1 MEKSARETVDD
12 ILLGG
17 VNERLPLTTSSNA
30 GFMKKTQAIAEIWAG
45 VDKAWAAIYNV
56 TERQLGPYVVRRLN
70 AQRYARQVLRAK
82 EFIAFCG
89 SKRNHTEP
97 TRQRLIDFYAKNS

>member
-30 GFMKKTQAIAEIWAG
+30 GFMKKKRKPLLRSG
-45 VDKAWAAIYNV
+45 
-56 TERQLGPYVVRRLN
+56 
-70 AQRYARQVLRAK
+70 QVLTKPGLQFTTSLSDSCVLTLSDASMRSDMPAK
-82 EFIAFCG
+82 CCE
-89 SKRNHTEP
+89 R
-97 TRQRLIDFYAKNS
+97 KNL

>member
-12 ILLGG
+12 ILLGC
-17 VNERLPLTTSSNA
+17 VNERLPLPTSSNA

-45 VDKAWAAIYNV
+45 VEKAWAANYNV
-56 TERQLGPYVVRRLN
+56 TVRQLGPYNVRRLN

-82 EFIAFCG
+82 EFMQTQPHGTHQAATH
-89 SKRNHTEP
+89 RLL
-97 TRQRLIDFYAKNS
+97 RQKLMEH